1 MCACLYPGSLPLETT
16 PSNFVLNTASV
27 SSLVRGV
34 AGAAGLGVAGTA
46 GLGLGVAGAVGLGV
60 AGTGPVGA
68 VDLGGGGVKGA
79 CGGCLGADGLG
90 TGLGDGGGG
99 VELEDELDAFGGGGG
114 GARVLVSILTA
125 RFIASVSMPWKLLV
139 GSLKVTVGR
148 LGNRRLASF
157 QMS

>member
-1 MCACLYPGSLPLETT
+1 MYACLYPGSLPLETT

-34 AGAAGLGVAGTA
+34 AGAAGLGVAGA
-46 GLGLGVAGAVGLGV
+46 
-60 AGTGPVGA
+60 GPVGA

-90 TGLGDGGGG
+90 TGLGGG

-114 GARVLVSILTA
+114 GARVLVSILSA
-125 RFIASVSMPWKLLV
+125 RLIASVSMPWKSLV
-139 GSLKVTVGR
+139 GSLKVSVGR
-148 LGNRRLASF
+148 LGNMRLASF